1 MALLRVYQFT
11 ANLGFMGL
19 FNELRDFA
27 NAEGQRVGKE
37 CMKPY
42 FDRENLGEQLG
53 SLHKGLLMH
62 DPEGKDVKT
71 QEVFVRAPILDG
83 SNGTLILRSESFEA
97 EVVYIHVLR
106 MVAMVFD
113 NPFQA
118 FVRQLADDHGGKHK
132 GVPIK
137 GVGRMWTKLQAMD
150 DHRYL
155 TAAQKT
161 SGRTRRSGQNIDIN
175 RCAVTFTTVKAFKVR
190 CRIEE
195 VSWREHGEECEVG
208 CFFEGGLRLF
218 LICHFVYVLESPSKS
233 PT

>member
-1 MALLRVYQFT
+1 LALLRVHIFT
-11 ANLGFMGL
+11 ANLGALSL
-19 FNELRDFA
+19 FADLRDFA

-37 CMKPY
+37 FMKPY
-42 FDRENLGEQLG
+42 FDRENLGVQLG

-62 DPEGKDVKT
+62 DPQGNDIKT
-71 QEVFVRAPILDG
+71 QEAFIREPILDG

-113 NPFQA
+113 KGFQA
-118 FVRQLADDHGGKHK
+118 FVRQLADDHGGTHR

-137 GVGRMWTKLQAMD
+137 GVGRMWTKLQSRD
-150 DHRYL
+150 DHRFL

-195 VSWREHGEECEVG
+195 GVCLGGSTERSAKWGVSLK
-208 CFFEGGLRLF
+208 GGYRSF
-218 LICHFVYVLESPSKS
+218 
-233 PT
+233 